1 MLSAPTFTKPNQGQ
15 SVIEKAVND
24 AKEFLK
30 NVNSPDNIHT
40 VRDKLTQAMGHIN
53 NLIPYIKTENSDE
66 AQELDK

>member
-1 MLSAPTFTKPNQGQ
+1 M
-15 SVIEKAVND
+15 IEKAVND